1 MARRRQFYDSNVHDQ
16 AWARMRHTYEIF
28 DNVVISF
35 SGGKDSLVVLEMAKR
50 IAEEMNIP
58 KVHALFRDEELIPT
72 EVTDFI
78 TEKYV
83 GQDWLDLEWW
93 CVPLHSHKHVLGVN
107 QDYIQWD
114 PNREWMRPKPEW
126 ALTEKDLGLKEGYVL
141 SQYTCDPVT
150 IRNLKGRIAICTGV
164 RAVESLQRFRAVV
177 NKTGKE
183 NYISNGSGS
192 KRASS
197 VRPIFDWVEND
208 VFRFFYDYGIEYC
221 PVYDAQAWMQGCL
234 RVSSALATSSA
245 RNFGIYRATSPEM
258 YERSIELFPEMTS
271 QDRYFKEYDRA
282 QVSEQHAQSWKTIE
296 QWVKDNVL
304 DEHQQETALRKLR
317 DARVRARR
325 YPHAYPLKYVFRQM
339 QGQAGKRDIMPLT
352 ERQSKGWQ

>member
-164 RAVESLQRFRAVV
+164 RKGFE
-177 NKTGKE
+177 
-183 NYISNGSGS
+183 
-192 KRASS
+192 
-197 VRPIFDWVEND
+197 
-208 VFRFFYDYGIEYC
+208 
-221 PVYDAQAWMQGCL
+221 
-234 RVSSALATSSA
+234 
-245 RNFGIYRATSPEM
+245 
-258 YERSIELFPEMTS
+258 
-271 QDRYFKEYDRA
+271 
-282 QVSEQHAQSWKTIE
+282 
-296 QWVKDNVL
+296 
-304 DEHQQETALRKLR
+304 
-317 DARVRARR
+317 
-325 YPHAYPLKYVFRQM
+325 PL
-339 QGQAGKRDIMPLT
+339 
-352 ERQSKGWQ
+352 